1 MKEQIIKI
9 LKDGKKYG
17 YNNEAVAGELLGL
30 FMLNDSALLGKFIPL
45 LISYFCPITPNINS
59 GEMFKKRLQ
68 IIEILNSFKAD

>member
-17 YNNEAVAGELLGL
+17 YNNKAVANELLGL
-30 FMLNDSALLGKFIPL
+30 FNLNDSTLLNEFIPL
-45 LISYFCPITPNINS
+45 LISYFCPVTPNINS

>member
-17 YNNEAVAGELLGL
+17 YSNEAVANELLGL
-30 FMLNDSALLGKFIPL
+30 FMLNDSALLNEFIPL
-45 LISYFCPITPNINS
+45 LISYFYPTIPNLNS